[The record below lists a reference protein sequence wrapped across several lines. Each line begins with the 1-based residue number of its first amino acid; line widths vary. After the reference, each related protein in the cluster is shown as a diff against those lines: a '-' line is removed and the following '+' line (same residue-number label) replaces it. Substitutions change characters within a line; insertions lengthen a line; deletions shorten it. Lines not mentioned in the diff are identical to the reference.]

1 MELAQRIRVLCLVAQ
16 SGLTVYEPMD
26 CSLPDSSIHGIL
38 QARMLEWI
46 AISSSRGFP
55 NPGIEPRSLP
65 FQVVSLLSKPPGKS
79 QRVRVALALNSDS
92 ITYELQEVG
101 QVCYC
106 LNTPVFSY
114 IMWG

>member
-1 MELAQRIRVLCLVAQ
+1 MLSRSVGSVC
-16 SGLTVYEPMD
+16 EPMD

-38 QARMLEWI
+38 PARMLEWI
-46 AISSSRGFP
+46 AISSSRGFF
-55 NPGIEPRSLP
+55 EPRSLS

-114 IMWG
+114 ITWG